1 MLAGAGETQWTAKV
15 VAAKPG
21 DDVSWVTIVPVPPTF
36 LAYSLSENFNAE
48 DRQALIV
55 FSRSATFTLVQR
67 GRGATLS
74 PTSLNVGQPGGTNTV
89 NVIVMTGTK
98 WRYENTNAWITFT
111 SPVNNLNSGTR
122 SIVVSPNPGLNVR
135 SAQLVIAGQTFSVQQ
150 SGDDV
155 LLSTNQL
162 VAPYY
167 FSLASVSVSAAAST
181 EWKPASDV
189 PWITFASSSPVRGPG
204 QISCLVAPNDNFNE
218 RTGTVT
224 VGSKRL
230 TVRQIGNQR
239 PQLQIDPPRSTAAA
253 AGASGN
259 FNVTVSPGTPW
270 KVVSQ
275 SAWLRPD
282 TSSVRTNSG
291 TVGITALPNATTQA
305 RIGYLAVVRSVPSMP
320 VELDPLMAFPRSMP
334 VLAHLTGADSGVD
347 EISRTVVWNQVV
359 LLGKR
364 EGAYVKGSITW
375 ENAFK
380 SARSDSPTQISMLAW
395 NASIP
400 NLDTYVWVSEVFFKD
415 RRYTVYPQHYG
426 GNLPL
431 VYPDGRNA
439 PSLMYESSEI
449 LDPYP
454 QLGDIKASGS
464 WKPRSNKNT
473 QNHSANDLLGGYYV
487 WSWPRTNLNQR
498 LIKTK
503 GMNLSG
509 GFSMVVL
516 ADSSQEHIFGFYDKE
531 LIIPRSDAGGSGA
544 QRLLVASVAASGVV
558 SIFADGNPVA
568 NSLSVK
574 APTSLRTSFQP
585 GYRCTIYGSEI
596 GQQTA
601 AELADSL
608 NPVRVYEVRQDGFQ
622 LEVTPRIVQVGPE
635 ASSFG
640 VSVTTIQG
648 VSWTARAPGGWLVVD
663 GATEV
668 SRTSSSTVLLGFT
681 SNESTEARE
690 ATVTVAEQSVKVT
703 QRGRDVNVTAL
714 TAGFLKDDSIVHGTV
729 SPQGAVVTLGIEPE
743 NGAQWVLNVDAEAEA
758 WAKPTSKSGVGAK
771 TILIAIAPYSDSA
784 SSRSAVFRVGS
795 KTLVITQ
802 RGFDAVLN
810 PSVQDVGQSGG
821 VFEGRLNVPGS
832 MLWNAVSLTPWIS
845 ITTAQ
850 QASGA
855 GSFFYRVDPGDGTE
869 RFGYVSV
876 GGELFKVVQ
885 NTQSAPPEELRLRA
899 LSKTGA
905 EFRLE
910 ILGPAGQE
918 VSLEESSDFIAWRKL
933 RAVLGNG
940 DQPVPITVPSDA
952 TPGVRVFR
960 TRK

>member
-55 FSRSATFTLVQR
+55 FSPSSTFTLVQR

-89 NVIVMTGTK
+89 NVTVMTGTK

-347 EISRTVVWNQVV
+347 EISRTLVWNQVV
-359 LLGKR
+359 VLGKR
-364 EGAYVKGSITW
+364 SVSYELTPWPMTWVDAYNWARSETDKQLTLMSYDSVSSFKGDAWISEVQGAPGVTQYRVFPKAFGGSLPLVNNTGVQMPNDIEWGSTTLEVIRAKGPFRGRANNGSIQPSTGSFLGAYV
-375 ENAFK
+375 
-380 SARSDSPTQISMLAW
+380 M
-395 NASIP
+395 
-400 NLDTYVWVSEVFFKD
+400 
-415 RRYTVYPQHYG
+415 
-426 GNLPL
+426 
-431 VYPDGRNA
+431 
-439 PSLMYESSEI
+439 
-449 LDPYP
+449 
-454 QLGDIKASGS
+454 
-464 WKPRSNKNT
+464 
-473 QNHSANDLLGGYYV
+473 

-516 ADSSQEHIFGFYDKE
+516 ADSSQEHVFGFDDKE
-531 LIIPRSDAGGSGA
+531 LIIPRSDAGGSTA

-558 SIFADGNPVA
+558 SVFVDGNPVA

-574 APTSLRTSFQP
+574 APTLLRTSFQP

-622 LEVTPRIVQVGPE
+622 AEVTPRIVQVGPE

-640 VSVTTIQG
+640 VSVTTIPG
-648 VSWTARAPGGWLVVD
+648 VSWIARAPGGWLVVD

-714 TAGFLKDDSIVHGTV
+714 TAGFLKDDSILHGTV
-729 SPQGAVVTLGIEPE
+729 SPQGGVVTLGIEPE
-743 NGAQWVLNVDAEAEA
+743 NGAQWVLHVDADAEA
-758 WAKPTSKSGVGAK
+758 WAKPTSNSGVGTK
-771 TILIAIAPYSDSA
+771 TVLIAIAPYSTSA

-850 QASGA
+850 QTSGA

-885 NTQSAPPEELRLRA
+885 NTQSAPPQELRLRA

-918 VSLEESSDFIAWRKL
+918 VSLEESSDFISWRKL
-933 RAVLGNG
+933 RGVLGNG
-940 DQPVPITVPSDA
+940 DQPVPIVVPSDA
-952 TPGVRVFR
+952 TPGARIFR